1 MMVKSVRFEIN
12 LGRTIDPR
20 FIVSA
25 LAGIFAVALIFGTI
39 TIVRQLQHP
48 TNAVTVV
55 RPG

>member
-12 LGRTIDPR
+12 LGRTMDPR